1 MMRLNSK
8 GSTEI
13 GTGIMEGTAEGMTS
27 VVKIAKFTRVAGMTR
42 YVTTIAMGIAALS
55 LAACSSSPPL
65 RFYSLA
71 TPAAVQAAPVRSTG
85 MFIDV
90 TPVGVP
96 ERLARPQLVVQK
108 GGGRMDVLEQDR
120 WTAPFNNEL
129 QDTLANGIAA
139 QLGAVDVRH
148 GGRQPGQPVY
158 RIAINVRQ
166 FDAISGDRV
175 DAAFGWTVTRV
186 DDGRAASC
194 QAAYSVPAGG
204 GTGDT
209 EALVTGMQKTVAMA
223 TAAIATTVEDLR
235 SGAVVA
241 CR

>member
-1 MMRLNSK
+1 MMQATRKNPE
-8 GSTEI
+8 EI
-13 GTGIMEGTAEGMTS
+13 SIGVSEGMTKLKKFSGS
-27 VVKIAKFTRVAGMTR
+27 VAAIT
-42 YVTTIAMGIAALS
+42 MGIAVLS
-55 LAACSSSPPL
+55 LAACSSAPPV

-71 TPAAVQAAPVRSTG
+71 TPAAVQTAPVRSTG

-90 TPVGVP
+90 MPVGVP
-96 ERLARPQLVVQK
+96 ERLTRPQLVVQK
-108 GGGRMDVLEQDR
+108 GGGRVDVLEQDR

-158 RIAINVRQ
+158 RIAVNVRQ

-175 DAAFGWTVTRV
+175 DAAFGWTVTRI

-194 QAAYSVPAGG
+194 QAAFSVPAGIG
-204 GTGDT
+204 GT
-209 EALVTGMQKTVAMA
+209 EALVTAMQKTVAMA
-223 TAAIATTVEDLR
+223 TSAIATTVEDLR
-235 SGAVVA
+235 SGAAVA
-241 CR
+241 CRS

>member
-1 MMRLNSK
+1 MMRL
-8 GSTEI
+8 TRRV
-13 GTGIMEGTAEGMTS
+13 TGTALGVM
-27 VVKIAKFTRVAGMTR
+27 
-42 YVTTIAMGIAALS
+42 ALS

-71 TPAAVQAAPVRSTG
+71 APAAAQSAPVRSTG

-90 TPVGVP
+90 MPVGVP
-96 ERLARPQLVVQK
+96 ERLTRPQLVVQK
-108 GGGRMDVLEQDR
+108 GGGRVDVLEQDR

-158 RIAINVRQ
+158 RIAVNVRQ

-186 DDGRAASC
+186 DDGRTASC
-194 QAAYSVPAGG
+194 QAAFSVPAGMG
-204 GTGDT
+204 GT
-209 EALVTGMQKTVAMA
+209 EALVTAMQKTVAMA
-223 TAAIATTVEDLR
+223 TSAITTTVEDLR
-235 SGAVVA
+235 SGAATA